1 MSENV
6 CKVLFITVPD
16 EEAGEPADALGR
28 RIADHLPQD
37 GAVHEFMELR
47 PGEYDAVLDR
57 LDAGALPVVLKSARR
72 QGGR

>member
-6 CKVLFITVPD
+6 CKVLFLTVPD
-16 EEAGEPADALGR
+16 EEAGESADVLGH
-28 RIADHLPQD
+28 RIADHLPD
-37 GAVHEFMELR
+37 GRAVHEFMELR

-57 LDAGALPVVLKSARR
+57 LDAGVLPVVLKPARR